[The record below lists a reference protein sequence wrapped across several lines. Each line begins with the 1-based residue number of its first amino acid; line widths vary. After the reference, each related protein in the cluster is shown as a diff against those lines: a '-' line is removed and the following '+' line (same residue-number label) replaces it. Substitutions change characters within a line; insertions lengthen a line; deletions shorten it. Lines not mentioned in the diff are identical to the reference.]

1 VTSFNISGLVS
12 GIDTTSLVTQLMTVA
27 AKPQTMLKSQLS
39 TQNSVSAAYT
49 SINAKMAAVQAAAD
63 ALTNG
68 ATSGT
73 AWSAATAVSSDA
85 SVVAASGAGGQ
96 AGSSTTFSVRQVAT
110 AQVTTVAAGG
120 SAIADPGAG
129 IDVVDGAGL
138 THHIDLASG
147 SAAGVVAAVNSAA
160 VGVRAAVINTDGGSL
175 VQFTSTSTGV
185 SSAFTISGLSAPA
198 QTLTAARDAQISVG
212 DLDGGGYTVSSS
224 SNTFTDA
231 IPGVT
236 FTVSKPA
243 TDVTISVSTDQ
254 EGINGS
260 VGALVTAVNAA
271 LTEISTDTAKGALL
285 SGDSTLRDLKQQLLT
300 AVSSGAVG
308 ASYADYGI
316 NLKTDGAL
324 EFDAAVFAKSYVAN
338 TATTQSTIGT
348 LATAFSAIAK
358 ATTDASTGTLTQL
371 ISGGA
376 TKVDDLTKQIASWDV
391 RLADQQVTLQAK
403 YTAMETAI
411 SRLKSQSAYLSSM
424 FASMN
429 SSSSSSSS
437 SS

>member
-12 GIDTTSLVTQLMTVA
+12 GIDTTSLVNQLMTVA
-27 AKPQTMLKSQLS
+27 AKPQAMLKTQLN

-63 ALTNG
+63 ALTSG

-85 SVVAASGAGGQ
+85 SVVAASGVGGQ
-96 AGSSTTFSVRQVAT
+96 AGSSTMFSVLQVAT
-110 AQVTTVAAGG
+110 AQVTTVATGG

-138 THHIDLASG
+138 AHHIDLASG
-147 SAAGVVAAVNSAA
+147 SAASVAAAVNSAA
-160 VGVRAAVINTDGGSL
+160 LGVRASVINTDSGSL
-175 VQFTSTSTGV
+175 VQFTSISTGAA
-185 SSAFTISGLSAPA
+185 SAFTINGLSATA

-212 DLDGGGYTVSSS
+212 DVNAGGYTVSSA

-254 EGINGS
+254 DGINGS
-260 VGALVTAVNAA
+260 VGTLVTAVNAA
-271 LTEISTDTAKGALL
+271 LTEISADTAKGALL
-285 SGDSTLRDLKQQLLT
+285 SGDSSLRDLKQQLLT
-300 AVSSGAVG
+300 AVSSGALG
-308 ASYADYGI
+308 ASFADYGI
-316 NLKTDGAL
+316 NLKTDGTL
-324 EFDAAVFAKSYVAN
+324 EFVADTFAKSYVADTTKTQN
-338 TATTQSTIGT
+338 TIGSLASAFSTIAVATTN
-348 LATAFSAIAK
+348 
-358 ATTDASTGTLTQL
+358 ASTGTLTQL

-376 TKVDDLTKQIASWDV
+376 SKADDLTKQIAKWDV

-411 SRLKSQSAYLSSM
+411 SRLKSQSAYLTSM

-437 SS
+437 S